1 MTLCVA
7 FSGRNP
13 VDIGRRRPQYAAM
26 YEWVHAI
33 DAPLLILCGPDPQVV
48 AANRRGRDLL
58 DIDPAADLPQPL
70 ASLVTLVDPRQAQ
83 AAIASAIAE
92 GWQGLFLHLRG
103 EVTTRM
109 VHCSLGRLPEGAYA
123 LTLRPEIAG
132 SLQERLV
139 EILDHFPVGIEIYDS
154 ELKGVLYNKMSDELF
169 LYPERPILHHDD
181 WWELGFPDEEER
193 AAAHAEW
200 LAKLQAARREAGRVQ
215 FSEWSVRCRDG
226 NRRMVQFR
234 YRWIGPYYVLAL
246 WDVTS
251 QRETEREL
259 RHLAVSDPLTG
270 LWNRRRFEEDVAL
283 ALDAFNRQGRGFGL
297 LLIDIDHFK
306 TINDRF
312 GHLSGDEVLRAVAT
326 RCRRQLRQADLL
338 ARIGGEEFA
347 VLLPDMDEAEAERV
361 GRRLLASIA
370 ATPVEVGGHRIAVT
384 LSIGC
389 VEPHPQEAAAGLF
402 ARADDALYQA
412 KADGRN
418 GLRRGS
424 PAPPAAPAAGQPPL
438 MPLT

>member
-1 MTLCVA
+1 
-7 FSGRNP
+7 
-13 VDIGRRRPQYAAM
+13 
-26 YEWVHAI
+26 
-33 DAPLLILCGPDPQVV
+33 
-48 AANRRGRDLL
+48 
-58 DIDPAADLPQPL
+58 
-70 ASLVTLVDPRQAQ
+70 
-83 AAIASAIAE
+83 
-92 GWQGLFLHLRG
+92 
-103 EVTTRM
+103 
-109 VHCSLGRLPEGAYA
+109 
-123 LTLRPEIAG
+123 
-132 SLQERLV
+132 
-139 EILDHFPVGIEIYDS
+139 
-154 ELKGVLYNKMSDELF
+154 MSDELF

-181 WWELGFPDEEER
+181 WWEFGFPDPAER

-226 NRRMVQFR
+226 SRRTVQFR

-283 ALDAFNRQGRGFGL
+283 ALDAFSQWGRGFGL

-306 TINDRF
+306 AINDRF
-312 GHLSGDEVLRAVAT
+312 GHLSGDEVLRAVAA

-347 VLLPDMDEAEAERV
+347 VLLPDMNETEAERV
-361 GRRLLASIA
+361 GRRLLTALA
-370 ATPVEVGGHRIAVT
+370 ATPVEVGGHRIIVT

-389 VEPHPQEAAAGLF
+389 VVPRPQEDAASLF
-402 ARADDALYQA
+402 ARADDALYRA
-412 KADGRN
+412 KAEGRN
-418 GLRRGS
+418 SLCCGS
-424 PAPPAAPAAGQPPL
+424 PAPQATAPRPV
-438 MPLT
+438 MPST